1 MLLVGDPGT
10 GKSQVLRQAAKL
22 SPRAVLTAGIG
33 TTSAG
38 LTCTAVRD
46 ATLTLTLALALALAL
61 ALTLTR
67 TRTRTRTR
75 SPCRCTR
82 TRASTA

>member
-46 ATLTLTLALALALAL
+46 ASGEWMLTLTLALALT
-61 ALTLTR
+61 LTLAPR
-67 TRTRTRTR
+67 RLSMLRG
-75 SPCRCTR
+75 
-82 TRASTA
+82 RAGG

>member
-46 ATLTLTLALALALAL
+46 ASGEWMLEAGALVLADGAQHADPTLA
-61 ALTLTR
+61 
-67 TRTRTRTR
+67 
-75 SPCRCTR
+75 P
-82 TRASTA
+82 

>member
-33 TTSAG
+33 H
-38 LTCTAVRD
+38 LPRHL
-46 ATLTLTLALALALAL
+46 TLTLTL
-61 ALTLTR
+61 TLTR
-67 TRTRTRTR
+67 TLIY
-75 SPCRCTR
+75 P
-82 TRASTA
+82 

>member
-46 ATLTLTLALALALAL
+46 ASGEWMLTLTLALAL
-61 ALTLTR
+61 TL
-67 TRTRTRTR
+67 
-75 SPCRCTR
+75 SSYAACTW
-82 TRASTA
+82 